1 MVFFAPQEG
10 ALYLSMLP
18 TDALQASMIK
28 DLMLEFEE
36 RRFACITTDTSRND
50 ALFSYL
56 GHYTV
61 NNGRQAAAPRCIILR
76 ENNLME
82 ELSAGLA
89 TISASGVR
97 LLVVHCKGNEST
109 AIVALARKF
118 KFKLLGRDFVWIF
131 TDKAVTLD
139 ASSFPEGSFGIVIG
153 QRIENASALYKG
165 LLEDSVKL
173 IANSLINARIGSRP
187 HGTRSERQRGQLFA
201 NHKWQ
206 IYR

>member
-56 GHYTV
+56 SHYTV

-153 QRIENASALYKG
+153 QRIENASILYKG

-173 IANSLINARIGSRP
+173 IANSLINAHSGSRP
-187 HGTRSERQRGQLFA
+187 HGTKSERQRGQLFA
-201 NHKWQ
+201 NHKRQ